1 MKTLMKTWREFVSR
15 LRHRLGWNRGSIT
28 TEIRDGDIWIGFK
41 CECGA
46 VHHWHK
52 SMRLRPRGAAGWTGP

>member
-1 MKTLMKTWREFVSR
+1 MKAWRALVSR

-41 CECGA
+41 CECGE

-52 SMRLRPRGAAGWTGP
+52 STRLRPRAT